1 MTEVVSDQSSVVS
14 GGTADPL
21 AEAICPHCGYSLRGL
36 PEHRCPECGNAFD
49 PAEVLATFRPKWPVL
64 MKWYLLAYVVS
75 SAVSSP
81 FIISSLLSFRR
92 STQPSSPFFFTHTLP
107 TLARDLVFVLLGA
120 VAALGLHR
128 HREWGRRIGLAVF
141 ACACLSWVLPV
152 PLAVA
157 FFSPSPFAG
166 SDLLLF
172 GLNQWTTAVPACL
185 MIIFLATGLRRHSLA
200 RRSDEETPRLL
211 HEPFRPRNDWPLLVV
226 IIFVGMAML
235 ETWGA
240 IGCWSISRYARQQGL
255 AGSGRLC
262 LAATLLRAAAAVWL
276 WASAILQWR
285 RPHAARRLLVVNLAA
300 LALALV
306 SQEAVDYL
314 VFPSPGPLTREVVW
328 ALLRLQASL
337 LPPLSLLIFVFRDLT
352 DNDLRLVRRLRR

>member
-255 AGSGRLC
+255 AGSESLRL
-262 LAATLLRAAAAVWL
+262 AVTVVAAASAVWL

-285 RPHAARRLLVVNLAA
+285 RPQAVRGLLVVNLV
-300 LALALV
+300 ALV
-306 SQEAVDYL
+306 LGSASERAAEYL
-314 VFPSPGPLTREVVW
+314 TFPSPGPLTREVVS
-328 ALLRLQASL
+328 ALLRSQASL